1 MASKPAPSRPSRATN
16 TLSVYTQPIRPV
28 RAPQPAAMPARQQQQ
43 AHPSRTVRPVMPAPY
58 PAAAP
63 RLRAPARRAKPVARR
78 HNAWLMAGAVA
89 IVTMLLGACGV
100 LGLGAVML
108 YGGNGILNGVQS
120 AGVALGGL
128 SVAQAADALSAS
140 WASSITLRDGERVF
154 PVDPALI
161 GLGLDA
167 DATAGAAY
175 AYGRASGG
183 VAAAVRAL
191 TGTAH
196 VEPVV
201 QVDEAA
207 MIAGLQAL
215 SPQIDRPAVNA
226 GVQLVNGQV
235 QARPAAAGRALDVG
249 VTVAQFQRD
258 AARALAD
265 GGIDLVMQPVEPSIT
280 DAGPMVA
287 AASALLANPLSVRAF
302 DPIEGDTADWIVA
315 PQEWSQWLTAE
326 ADSSSALGLR
336 LSLEESAL
344 RGYLEGQQAQLT
356 GGEYLDVDEAAGAVE
371 SAIGAGQ
378 TSAVVRVYHHDRQH
392 TVQGGETII
401 SIAWDYGVPYPYIQA
416 ANPGVDNLSPGQTI
430 TVPSADNFM
439 DYEPVFGKRIVVSIS
454 EQRVRVYENDSL
466 LWDWVASTGIS
477 SSPTWPGI
485 YQIISHEPNAYA
497 GNWDLWMPQFMGV
510 YRPIPGADF
519 TNGFHGFPTRSGSQL
534 LWTGNLGTRVTY
546 GCILLGTEQINALYD
561 WAEEGVVVE
570 IQA

>member
-1 MASKPAPSRPSRATN
+1 MASKPAPGRPSRATN
-16 TLSVYTQPIRPV
+16 TFSVYTQPIRPV
-28 RAPQPAAMPARQQQQ
+28 RAPQPAAAPARQQHQPHQ
-43 AHPSRTVRPVMPAPY
+43 PRNVRPVMPAP
-58 PAAAP
+58 P
-63 RLRAPARRAKPVARR
+63 RALPRRAKPAARR
-78 HNAWLMAGAVA
+78 TNGWLMAGVVA
-89 IVTMLLGACGV
+89 IVTMLLGACAIV
-100 LGLGAVML
+100 SLGAVML

-128 SVAQAADALSAS
+128 SVAEAADTLSAR

-161 GLGLDA
+161 GLSLDA

-175 AYGRASGG
+175 AYGRTSGG

-191 TGTAH
+191 TGAAN

-249 VTVAQFQRD
+249 LTVAQFQRD
-258 AARALAD
+258 PARALAD
-265 GGIDLVMQPVEPSIT
+265 GGIDLAMQPVEPSIS

-302 DPIEGDTADWIVA
+302 DPVEGDTADWIA
-315 PQEWSQWLTAE
+315 PPQEWSQWLTAE
-326 ADSSSALGLR
+326 ADSMSPFGLR
-336 LSLEESAL
+336 LSLEASAL
-344 RGYLEGQQAQLT
+344 RGYLENQQAQLA
-356 GGEYLDVDEAAGAVE
+356 GGEYLKVDEAASAVE

-378 TSAVVRVYHHDRQH
+378 TGAVVRVYHHDRQH
-392 TVQGGETII
+392 TVQAGETII
-401 SIAWDYGVPYPYIQA
+401 SIAWDYGVPYLYIQA
-416 ANPGVDNLSPGQTI
+416 ANPGVDNLNPGQII